1 MQYMEHYLLMYWS
14 RVLLVTILLSTGEN
28 FTLKLLQVTL
38 ADYLKK
44 KFLIMQWNYGTIKT
58 SLHCTMNTMSCIF
71 CDSQKMASSVAQF
84 KVVILLFWAHV
95 WNMQSSVYLF
105 GCVLTGVG
113 RSACMHK
120 DILVFQ
126 ITLLLFTPIK
136 KI

>member
-1 MQYMEHYLLMYWS
+1 
-14 RVLLVTILLSTGEN
+14 
-28 FTLKLLQVTL
+28 
-38 ADYLKK
+38 
-44 KFLIMQWNYGTIKT
+44 MQWNYGTIKT
-58 SLHCTMNTMSCIF
+58 HCTMNTMSCIF

-120 DILVFQ
+120 DILLFQ

>member
-1 MQYMEHYLLMYWS
+1 
-14 RVLLVTILLSTGEN
+14 
-28 FTLKLLQVTL
+28 
-38 ADYLKK
+38 
-44 KFLIMQWNYGTIKT
+44 MQWNYGTIKT
-58 SLHCTMNTMSCIF
+58 SLHCTMNTMRCIF